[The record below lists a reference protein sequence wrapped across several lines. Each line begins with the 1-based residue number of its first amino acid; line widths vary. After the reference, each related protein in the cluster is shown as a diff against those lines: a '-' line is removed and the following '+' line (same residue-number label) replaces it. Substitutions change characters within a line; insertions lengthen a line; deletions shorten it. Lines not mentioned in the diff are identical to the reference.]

1 VSEYPHSYSR
11 KWNELSEVDED
22 ISKPYSTHRTPSCLT
37 HSHQLVANTQ
47 GMVVLYVPR
56 LDYLKV
62 SSCCFRNRSQLFR
75 YHLLRH
81 FVFLPIIQFNI
92 SLFLPQRLELGS
104 LAARLIYRVLA
115 QRQHQPTVCSQT
127 LNCGLCFGFSVF
139 PIFGIM
145 IV

>member
-56 LDYLKV
+56 LDYLEV
-62 SSCCFRNRSQLFR
+62 SCRCCFGNRSQLLR
-75 YHLLRH
+75 YYLPLHL
-81 FVFLPIIQFNI
+81 VFPIVHFNI

-115 QRQHQPTVCSQT
+115 QRQH
-127 LNCGLCFGFSVF
+127 
-139 PIFGIM
+139 
-145 IV
+145 